1 MVEISDSKSV
11 LAYKCVDN
19 VTAIWF
25 LYNSKEWIVDPCV
38 LFNGL
43 LGSVE
48 DPSTSL
54 LYLNVDNLSH
64 RRATYY
70 VKQKHD
76 SDFIFWS
83 INKLLCDPE
92 CKLRF
97 GVKDFLKTAEEL
109 INCLCR
115 DVDSKTATAY
125 DNIINPKEI
134 TKIVTQLKTLKL
146 FLMPQ
151 SLRSSEI
158 NKELLTF
165 NCPTFD
171 KDERDWAYDIPYILR
186 IGNREIKSFISDWT
200 NDMDY
205 VRHQLESYC
214 YCRQAQIKLYFED
227 EPTIINLKKV
237 SALASTKSIGSGIAY
252 NYDDY
257 LKVEIQPNSFI
268 KGSAIYGF
276 CNERQ
281 AIKELY
287 EGLLNVGR
295 VGYEFKDYDF
305 DNPWGY
311 DAMVFYNHIKS
322 PIIERYISRI
332 KEDYNSIVERQRIIH
347 HVFTISP
354 DYTDVLGQMTGQSI
368 PTSVSFDDVVTLYK
382 EDDSEEVL
390 CSVTLP
396 GVYEWLKEFNRLSDG
411 VNSTMGNLD
420 VEKWHHRGLVLA
432 KELKKKLPD
441 DIDVWYGYP
450 FDDVEHRD
458 CRPILITDGTLKEY
472 FEEELSKACFK
483 KDKERID
490 YCLSMNADTNANDGA
505 AFKHLIA
512 SEESVESITPEQII
526 IINKEKLELFEYLLT
541 KGLIVNHGKGGIDPV
556 LELCKKWKCDLIE
569 NRIHE
574 IMNSI

>member
-97 GVKDFLKTAEEL
+97 GVKDLLKTAEEL

-151 SLRSSEI
+151 RLRSSEI

-171 KDERDWAYDIPYILR
+171 KDENTILH
-186 IGNREIKSFISDWT
+186 K
-200 NDMDY
+200 
-205 VRHQLESYC
+205 
-214 YCRQAQIKLYFED
+214 
-227 EPTIINLKKV
+227 
-237 SALASTKSIGSGIAY
+237 
-252 NYDDY
+252 
-257 LKVEIQPNSFI
+257 
-268 KGSAIYGF
+268 
-276 CNERQ
+276 
-281 AIKELY
+281 
-287 EGLLNVGR
+287 
-295 VGYEFKDYDF
+295 
-305 DNPWGY
+305 
-311 DAMVFYNHIKS
+311 
-322 PIIERYISRI
+322 
-332 KEDYNSIVERQRIIH
+332 
-347 HVFTISP
+347 
-354 DYTDVLGQMTGQSI
+354 
-368 PTSVSFDDVVTLYK
+368 
-382 EDDSEEVL
+382 
-390 CSVTLP
+390 
-396 GVYEWLKEFNRLSDG
+396 
-411 VNSTMGNLD
+411 
-420 VEKWHHRGLVLA
+420 
-432 KELKKKLPD
+432 
-441 DIDVWYGYP
+441 
-450 FDDVEHRD
+450 
-458 CRPILITDGTLKEY
+458 
-472 FEEELSKACFK
+472 
-483 KDKERID
+483 
-490 YCLSMNADTNANDGA
+490 
-505 AFKHLIA
+505 
-512 SEESVESITPEQII
+512 
-526 IINKEKLELFEYLLT
+526 
-541 KGLIVNHGKGGIDPV
+541 
-556 LELCKKWKCDLIE
+556 
-569 NRIHE
+569 
-574 IMNSI
+574 

>member
-1 MVEISDSKSV
+1 
-11 LAYKCVDN
+11 
-19 VTAIWF
+19 
-25 LYNSKEWIVDPCV
+25 
-38 LFNGL
+38 
-43 LGSVE
+43 
-48 DPSTSL
+48 
-54 LYLNVDNLSH
+54 
-64 RRATYY
+64 
-70 VKQKHD
+70 
-76 SDFIFWS
+76 
-83 INKLLCDPE
+83 
-92 CKLRF
+92 
-97 GVKDFLKTAEEL
+97 
-109 INCLCR
+109 
-115 DVDSKTATAY
+115 
-125 DNIINPKEI
+125 
-134 TKIVTQLKTLKL
+134 
-146 FLMPQ
+146 
-151 SLRSSEI
+151 
-158 NKELLTF
+158 
-165 NCPTFD
+165 
-171 KDERDWAYDIPYILR
+171 
-186 IGNREIKSFISDWT
+186 
-200 NDMDY
+200 
-205 VRHQLESYC
+205 
-214 YCRQAQIKLYFED
+214 
-227 EPTIINLKKV
+227 
-237 SALASTKSIGSGIAY
+237 
-252 NYDDY
+252 
-257 LKVEIQPNSFI
+257 
-268 KGSAIYGF
+268 
-276 CNERQ
+276 
-281 AIKELY
+281 
-287 EGLLNVGR
+287 
-295 VGYEFKDYDF
+295 
-305 DNPWGY
+305 
-311 DAMVFYNHIKS
+311 MVFYNHIKS

-396 GVYEWLKEFNRLSDG
+396 GVYEWLNEFNRLSDG

-420 VEKWHHRGLVLA
+420 VEKWYHRGLVLA

-512 SEESVESITPEQII
+512 SEESIESITPEQII

-541 KGLIVNHGKGGIDPV
+541 KGLIVNHGKGGIDLV

>member
-1 MVEISDSKSV
+1 MNEISDSKSV
-11 LAYKCVDN
+11 LAYKCVDG

-25 LYNSKEWIVDPCV
+25 LYNNREWIVDPCV

-48 DPSTSL
+48 DPSSPL
-54 LYLNVDNLSH
+54 LYLNVDNLLH
-64 RRATYY
+64 RRATFY
-70 VKQKHD
+70 VKQEHD
-76 SDFIFWS
+76 CDYIFWS
-83 INKLLCDPE
+83 INQLLCDPE

-97 GVKDFLKTAEEL
+97 ELKDFLKTAENV
-109 INCLCR
+109 INCLCH
-115 DVDSKTATAY
+115 DIDSQTPTAY
-125 DNIINPKEI
+125 DNIIHPKEI
-134 TKIVTQLKTLKL
+134 TKITGQLKALKL

-151 SLRSSEI
+151 RPRSSEI
-158 NKELLTF
+158 NEELLTF
-165 NCPTFD
+165 DCPALD
-171 KDERDWAYDIPYILR
+171 KDEKEWAYDIPYVIMVE
-186 IGNREIKSFISDWT
+186 NREIKSDISDWA

-205 VRHQLESYC
+205 IRYQLESYC
-214 YCRQAQIKLYFED
+214 YCRQAQIKLYYED
-227 EPTIINLKKV
+227 EPTIINLKQV
-237 SALASTKSIGSGIAY
+237 NALASTKSIGSGIAY
-252 NYDDY
+252 SYDDF
-257 LKVEIQPNSFI
+257 LKIEIQPNSFI

-295 VGYEFKDYDF
+295 IGYEFKEYDF
-305 DNPWGY
+305 DNPWDY

-322 PIIERYISRI
+322 PIIERYISGI

-354 DYTDVLGQMTGQSI
+354 DYTDVLGHMTGQSV
-368 PTSVSFDDVVTLYK
+368 PTCVSSDDIVTLYE
-382 EDDSEEVL
+382 EDDSEKEL

-396 GVYEWLKEFNRLSDG
+396 GVYEWLEEFNCLSDG
-411 VNSTMGNLD
+411 ENSTMGNMD
-420 VEKWHHRGLVLA
+420 VEEWHHRGLILA
-432 KELKKKLPD
+432 KELKKKLSN

-450 FDDVEHRD
+450 FEDVEHRN
-458 CRPILITDGTLKEY
+458 CRPILVTDGTLKEY

-490 YCLSMNADTNANDGA
+490 YCLSMNADINANDGA

-512 SEESVESITPEQII
+512 SEESIESIAPERLI
-526 IINKEKLELFEYLLT
+526 IINNEKLELFEYLLT
-541 KGLIVNHGKGGIDPV
+541 KGLIINHGKGGIDPV
-556 LELCKKWKCDLIE
+556 LALCKKWKCDLIE
-569 NRIHE
+569 KRIHE

>member
-38 LFNGL
+38 LLNGL

-83 INKLLCDPE
+83 INQLLCDPE

-97 GVKDFLKTAEEL
+97 EVKDFLKTAEEL
-109 INCLCR
+109 INCLCC

-151 SLRSSEI
+151 RLRSSEI
-158 NKELLTF
+158 NEELLTF
-165 NCPTFD
+165 NCPALD
-171 KDERDWAYDIPYILR
+171 KDERDWANDIPYILK
-186 IGNREIKSFISDWT
+186 IGNREIKSVISDWT
-200 NDMDY
+200 NDMGY

-396 GVYEWLKEFNRLSDG
+396 GIYEWLNEFNRLSDG

-450 FDDVEHRD
+450 LDDVEHRD

-512 SEESVESITPEQII
+512 SEESIESITPEQII

>member
-151 SLRSSEI
+151 RLRSSEI
-158 NKELLTF
+158 NEELLTF
-165 NCPTFD
+165 NCPAFD
-171 KDERDWAYDIPYILR
+171 KDERDWAYDIPYILK
-186 IGNREIKSFISDWT
+186 IGNREIKSVISDWT

-257 LKVEIQPNSFI
+257 LKVEIQPNSFF

-305 DNPWGY
+305 NNPWGY

-396 GVYEWLKEFNRLSDG
+396 GIYEWLNEFNRLSDG

-450 FDDVEHRD
+450 LDDVEHRD

-490 YCLSMNADTNANDGA
+490 YCLSMNADTNANNGA

-512 SEESVESITPEQII
+512 SEESIESITPEQII

>member
-64 RRATYY
+64 RRATYC

-151 SLRSSEI
+151 RLRSSEI
-158 NKELLTF
+158 NEELLTF
-165 NCPTFD
+165 NCPAFD
-171 KDERDWAYDIPYILR
+171 KDERDWANDIPYILK
-186 IGNREIKSFISDWT
+186 IGNREIKSVISDWT

-227 EPTIINLKKV
+227 DPTIINLKKV

-368 PTSVSFDDVVTLYK
+368 PTSVFFDDVVTLYK

-396 GVYEWLKEFNRLSDG
+396 GVYEWLNEFNRLSDG

-450 FDDVEHRD
+450 YEDVEHCD

-512 SEESVESITPEQII
+512 SEESVESITPEQIT

>member
-64 RRATYY
+64 RRATYS

-151 SLRSSEI
+151 RLRSSEI
-158 NKELLTF
+158 NEELLTF
-165 NCPTFD
+165 NCPAFD
-171 KDERDWAYDIPYILR
+171 KDERDWAYDIPYILK
-186 IGNREIKSFISDWT
+186 IGNREIKSVISDWT

-237 SALASTKSIGSGIAY
+237 SALASTKSIDSGIAY

-305 DNPWGY
+305 NNPWGY

-396 GVYEWLKEFNRLSDG
+396 GVYEWLNEFNRLSDG

-512 SEESVESITPEQII
+512 SEESIESITPERII

-541 KGLIVNHGKGGIDPV
+541 KGLIINHGKGGIDPV

>member
-151 SLRSSEI
+151 RLRSSEI
-158 NKELLTF
+158 NEELLTF
-165 NCPTFD
+165 NCPAFD
-171 KDERDWAYDIPYILR
+171 KDERDWANDIPYILK
-186 IGNREIKSFISDWT
+186 IGNREIKSVISDWT

-396 GVYEWLKEFNRLSDG
+396 GVYEWLNEFNRLSDG

-441 DIDVWYGYP
+441 DIDVWYGCP

-512 SEESVESITPEQII
+512 SEESVE
-526 IINKEKLELFEYLLT
+526 
-541 KGLIVNHGKGGIDPV
+541 
-556 LELCKKWKCDLIE
+556 
-569 NRIHE
+569 
-574 IMNSI
+574 

>member
-1 MVEISDSKSV
+1 MIEISESKSV
-11 LAYKCVDN
+11 LAYKCVDG

-43 LGSVE
+43 LGSVK
-48 DPSTSL
+48 DPSSPL

-70 VKQKHD
+70 VKQEHN
-76 SDFIFWS
+76 SDYIYWS
-83 INKLLCDPE
+83 INQLLCNPE

-97 GVKDFLKTAEEL
+97 GLKDFLKIAEEVFTS
-109 INCLCR
+109 LCH
-115 DVDSKTATAY
+115 DVANKTVTAY
-125 DNIINPKEI
+125 DNIINAQEI
-134 TKIVTQLKTLKL
+134 TKIFIQLKVLKL

-151 SLRSSEI
+151 RLRSSEI
-158 NKELLTF
+158 NEELLTF
-165 NCPTFD
+165 NCPALD
-171 KDERDWAYDIPYILR
+171 SDEREWACDIPYILK
-186 IGNREIKSFISDWT
+186 IGNREIKSGISDWT

-205 VRHQLESYC
+205 IRYQLESYC

-227 EPTIINLKKV
+227 EPTIINLKQV
-237 SALASTKSIGSGIAY
+237 SALASTKSIGSRIACS
-252 NYDDY
+252 YDY
-257 LKVEIQPNSFI
+257 FLEVVIQPNSFI

-305 DNPWGY
+305 NNPWDY
-311 DAMVFYNHIKS
+311 DAIVFYNHIKS
-322 PIIERYISRI
+322 PIIERYISGI
-332 KEDYNSIVERQRIIH
+332 KKDYNSIVERQRIINH
-347 HVFTISP
+347 IFTISP

-368 PTSVSFDDVVTLYK
+368 PTSVSSDDIVTLYK
-382 EDDSEEVL
+382 GSDSEEAL

-396 GVYEWLKEFNRLSDG
+396 GVHDWLNEFNSLSDSA
-411 VNSTMGNLD
+411 NSTMGNMD
-420 VEKWHHRGLVLA
+420 VEKWHHRGLILA
-432 KELKKKLPD
+432 KELKKRLPE

-450 FDDVEHRD
+450 FEDVEHRN
-458 CRPILITDGTLKEY
+458 CRPILITDGILKEF
-472 FEEELSKACFK
+472 FEEELSIACLK
-483 KDKERID
+483 KSKERID
-490 YCLSMNADTNANDGA
+490 YCLFMNADINANDGA

-512 SEESVESITPEQII
+512 SEESIESIDTERLI
-526 IINKEKLELFEYLLT
+526 IINNEKLELFEYLLT
-541 KGLIVNHGKGGIDPV
+541 KGLVVNHGKGGIDSV

>member
-1 MVEISDSKSV
+1 MIEISDSKSV
-11 LAYKCVDN
+11 LAYKCVDG

-25 LYNSKEWIVDPCV
+25 LYNNKEWIVDPCV

-43 LGSVE
+43 LGSVK
-48 DPSTSL
+48 DPSSPL

-64 RRATYY
+64 SRATYY
-70 VKQKHD
+70 VKQEHD
-76 SDFIFWS
+76 SDYIYWS
-83 INKLLCDPE
+83 INHLLCNPE

-97 GVKDFLKTAEEL
+97 GLKDFLKIAEEVFTS
-109 INCLCR
+109 LCH
-115 DVDSKTATAY
+115 DVANKTVTAY
-125 DNIINPKEI
+125 DNIINAQEI
-134 TKIVTQLKTLKL
+134 TKIFIQLKVLKL

-151 SLRSSEI
+151 RLRSSEI
-158 NKELLTF
+158 NEELLTF
-165 NCPTFD
+165 NCPALD
-171 KDERDWAYDIPYILR
+171 SDEREWACDIPYILK
-186 IGNREIKSFISDWT
+186 IGNREIKSGISDWT

-205 VRHQLESYC
+205 IRYQLESYC

-227 EPTIINLKKV
+227 EPTIINLKQV

-252 NYDDY
+252 SYDDF

-305 DNPWGY
+305 NNPWDY
-311 DAMVFYNHIKS
+311 DAIVFYNHIKS
-322 PIIERYISRI
+322 PIIERYLSGI
-332 KEDYNSIVERQRIIH
+332 KENYNSIVERQRIIH

-368 PTSVSFDDVVTLYK
+368 PTSVSSDDIVTLYK
-382 EDDSEEVL
+382 GSDSEEAL

-396 GVYEWLKEFNRLSDG
+396 GVHDWLNEFNSLSDG
-411 VNSTMGNLD
+411 ANSTMGNMD
-420 VEKWHHRGLVLA
+420 VEKWHHRGLILA
-432 KELKKKLPD
+432 KELKKRLPE

-450 FDDVEHRD
+450 FEDVEHRN
-458 CRPILITDGTLKEY
+458 CRPILITDGILKEF
-472 FEEELSKACFK
+472 FEEELSIACLK
-483 KDKERID
+483 KSKERID
-490 YCLSMNADTNANDGA
+490 YCLFMNADINANDGA

-512 SEESVESITPEQII
+512 SEESIESIDTERLI
-526 IINKEKLELFEYLLT
+526 IINNEKLELFEYLLT
-541 KGLIVNHGKGGIDPV
+541 KGLVVNHGKGGIDPV